1 MAVCYSTPN
10 SIGPISY
17 RNFIWVHFSES
28 TIMNEQDQQANLTQ
42 PEALPLGKGWLRNY
56 LPMGIGQI
64 VSLVG
69 SALVQ
74 FALVWY
80 VTKETGSATVLATAT
95 TAAIVPNILLGPFV
109 GALVDR
115 WDRKLVMIIADLVVA
130 LATVVLAVLF
140 ATGTIQIW
148 HIVAILLTRSAA
160 GVFQGPA
167 RTAATTLMVPK
178 EHLSRLGG
186 VNQAVDGMINVFSPA
201 LGALLLAVLPMQGVL
216 AVDIVTAAIAISML
230 IFFVKVPQPKTK
242 PNTGKVT
249 PRSLLADV
257 REGIR
262 YIVTWPGLFML
273 ILMASLLNMLLA
285 PMSSL
290 LPLHIITFFGK
301 GAQELAWMQAAL
313 GAGSIVGGLILGVW
327 GGFKRRVWTVLMGI
341 IGVGAG
347 TLAFGLM
354 PPDRYTWSLVAFGFF
369 GLMVSFAN
377 GSLGPLMQTKVPPEV
392 QGRVFMLLSS
402 TALAMMPIGLFLSA
416 PIADNYG
423 TKITYIVAGTAC
435 LILGLIQAMN
445 KHVNTLDLQKEG
457 GVMMT
462 AEELAPSTA
471 VDN

>member
-354 PPDRYTWSLVAFGFF
+354 PPDRYMWSLVALGFL

>member
-1 MAVCYSTPN
+1 MTQEDP
-10 SIGPISY
+10 
-17 RNFIWVHFSES
+17 
-28 TIMNEQDQQANLTQ
+28 QADVPQ
-42 PEALPLGKGWLRNY
+42 PAEPTFNKGWLRNY

-115 WDRKLVMIIADLVVA
+115 WNRKLVMIIADLVVA

-140 ATGTIQIW
+140 ATGAIQIW
-148 HIVAILLTRSAA
+148 HIIAILLTRSAA

-167 RTAATTLMVPK
+167 RTASTTLMVPK
-178 EHLSRLGG
+178 EHLARLGG
-186 VNQAVDGMINVFSPA
+186 INQAVDGMINVFSPA
-201 LGALLLAVLPMQGVL
+201 LGALLLELLPMQGVL
-216 AVDIVTAAIAISML
+216 AVDIVTAAIAIGML
-230 IFFVKVPQPKTK
+230 IFLVKVPQPNTK
-242 PNTGKVT
+242 PRTDRIT
-249 PRSLLADV
+249 SRSLISDV

-262 YIVTWPGLFML
+262 YVITWPGLLLM

-290 LPLHIITFFGK
+290 LPLHVTTFFGK
-301 GAQELAWMQAAL
+301 GAQELAWMQVAM
-313 GAGSIVGGLILGVW
+313 GAGGIVGGLVLGVW

-347 TLAFGLM
+347 TLAFGLV
-354 PPDRYTWSLVAFGFF
+354 PSDRYTLSLVALGIL

-416 PIADNYG
+416 PIADTFG
-423 TKITYIVAGTAC
+423 TAVTYVVGGAAC
-435 LILGLIQAMN
+435 LIIGLLGLMN
-445 KHVNTLDLQKEG
+445 RRINTLDLQKEG
-457 GVMMT
+457 GVLV
-462 AEELAPSTA
+462 EEPELSSH
-471 VDN
+471 

>member
-1 MAVCYSTPN
+1 MTQEDP
-10 SIGPISY
+10 
-17 RNFIWVHFSES
+17 
-28 TIMNEQDQQANLTQ
+28 QADVPQ
-42 PEALPLGKGWLRNY
+42 PAEPTFNKGWLRNY

-64 VSLVG
+64 VSLLG

-80 VTKETGSATVLATAT
+80 VTKQTGSATVLATAT
-95 TAAIVPNILLGPFV
+95 TAALVPNILLGPFV

-115 WDRKLVMIIADLVVA
+115 WNRKLVMIIADLVVA

-140 ATGTIQIW
+140 ATGAIQIW
-148 HIVAILLTRSAA
+148 HIIAILLTRSAA

-167 RTAATTLMVPK
+167 RTASTTLMVPK
-178 EHLSRLGG
+178 EHLARLGG
-186 VNQAVDGMINVFSPA
+186 INQAVDGMINVFSPA
-201 LGALLLAVLPMQGVL
+201 LGALLLELLPMQGVL
-216 AVDIVTAAIAISML
+216 AVDIVTAAIAIGML
-230 IFFVKVPQPKTK
+230 IFLVKVPQPNTK
-242 PNTGKVT
+242 PRTDRIT
-249 PRSLLADV
+249 PRSLISDV

-262 YIVTWPGLFML
+262 YVITWPGLLLM

-354 PPDRYTWSLVAFGFF
+354 PPDRYTWSLVALGFL

>member
-1 MAVCYSTPN
+1 MEKDLHA
-10 SIGPISY
+10 
-17 RNFIWVHFSES
+17 
-28 TIMNEQDQQANLTQ
+28 DLAQ
-42 PEALPLGKGWLRNY
+42 PGEPPLGKGWLRNY

-80 VTKETGSATVLATAT
+80 VTKETGSAAVLATAT

-115 WDRKLVMIIADLVVA
+115 WNRKLVMIIADLVVA

-140 ATGTIQIW
+140 ATGAIQIW
-148 HIVAILLTRSAA
+148 HIIAILLTRSAA

-216 AVDIVTAAIAISML
+216 AVDILTAAIAISLL

-242 PNTGKVT
+242 PKTDKVT

-262 YIVTWPGLFML
+262 YIVTWPGLFLL
-273 ILMASLLNMLLA
+273 ILMASLLNMFLA
-285 PMSSL
+285 PGGNL
-290 LPLHIITFFGK
+290 LPLHVTTFFGK
-301 GAQELAWMQAAL
+301 GAQELAWMQVAM
-313 GAGSIVGGLILGVW
+313 GAGGIVGGLLLGVW

-341 IGVGAG
+341 LGIGAG
-347 TLAFGLM
+347 MLTFGLI
-354 PPDRYTWSLVAFGFF
+354 PANRFTWSLLSLGMV
-369 GLMVSFAN
+369 GLMASFAN
-377 GSLGPLMQTKVPPEV
+377 GSLGPLLQTKVPPEV

-402 TALAMMPIGLFLSA
+402 LTLAMMPIGLFLSA
-416 PIADNYG
+416 PIADNFG
-423 TKITYIVAGTAC
+423 TQVSYIVGGAAC
-435 LILGLIQAMN
+435 LVIGLLGLLD
-445 KHVNTLDLQKEG
+445 KRVNTLDLQKEG
-457 GVMMT
+457 GALIT
-462 AEELAPSTA
+462 KEEIASRLE
-471 VDN
+471 N

>member
-1 MAVCYSTPN
+1 MTENDLQTDLAQQ
-10 SIGPISY
+10 
-17 RNFIWVHFSES
+17 SE
-28 TIMNEQDQQANLTQ
+28 
-42 PEALPLGKGWLRNY
+42 PPLGKGWLRNY

-95 TAAIVPNILLGPFV
+95 TAAIVPNIVLGPFV

-130 LATVVLAVLF
+130 LATVILALLF
-140 ATGTIQIW
+140 ATGAIQIW

-216 AVDIVTAAIAISML
+216 AVDVVTAAIAISML
-230 IFFVKVPQPKTK
+230 IFLVKVPQPKTK
-242 PNTGKVT
+242 PKTDKVT

-262 YIVTWPGLFML
+262 YIVTWPGLFLL

-290 LPLHIITFFGK
+290 LPLHITTFFGK
-301 GAQELAWMQAAL
+301 GAQELAWMQVAM

-347 TLAFGLM
+347 TLAFGLI
-354 PPDRYTWSLVAFGFF
+354 PPDRYTWSLVALGIL

-423 TKITYIVAGTAC
+423 TEVTYIVGGAAC
-435 LILGLIQAMN
+435 LILGIIQAIN
-445 KHVNTLDLQKEG
+445 KRVNTLDLQKEG

-462 AEELAPSTA
+462 AEELAASTA
-471 VDN
+471 VVN

>member
-1 MAVCYSTPN
+1 MTETDP
-10 SIGPISY
+10 
-17 RNFIWVHFSES
+17 
-28 TIMNEQDQQANLTQ
+28 QADLNQ
-42 PEALPLGKGWLRNY
+42 NGASALGKGWLRNY

-140 ATGTIQIW
+140 ATGAIQIW
-148 HIVAILLTRSAA
+148 HIIAILLTRSAA

-186 VNQAVDGMINVFSPA
+186 INQAVDGMINVFSPA

-216 AVDIVTAAIAISML
+216 AVDIVTAAIAIGLM
-230 IFFVKVPQPKTK
+230 IFFVKVPKPKARPK
-242 PNTGKVT
+242 SDKVT

-257 REGIR
+257 RDAVR
-262 YIVTWPGLFML
+262 YIVTWPGLL
-273 ILMASLLNMLLA
+273 LLVIMASLLNMFLA
-285 PMSSL
+285 PGINL
-290 LPLHIITFFGK
+290 LPLHVTIFFGK
-301 GAQELAWMQAAL
+301 GVQELAWMQVAM
-313 GAGSIVGGLILGVW
+313 GIGGIVGGLLLGVW

-341 IGVGAG
+341 VGIGAG
-347 TLAFGLM
+347 MLAFGLI
-354 PPDRYTWSLVAFGFF
+354 PADGYTWSLVGLGIV
-369 GLMVSFAN
+369 GLMASFAN
-377 GSLGPLMQTKVPPEV
+377 GSLGPLMQTKVPSEV

-402 TALAMMPIGLFLSA
+402 LTLAMMPIGLFLSA
-416 PIADNYG
+416 PIADNFG
-423 TKITYIVAGTAC
+423 TQASYIVGGSAC
-435 LILGLIQAMN
+435 LIIGLLGVMD
-445 KHVNTLDLQKEG
+445 KRVNTLDLQKEG
-457 GVMMT
+457 GVMEAEAET
-462 AEELAPSTA
+462 APPTPVE
-471 VDN
+471 N